1 MINTKLTY
9 LQRTNYQPL
18 LFQRLS
24 LLCLLLCTTLLIQ
37 AQTRDSST
45 SLDSIIT
52 TADSLTTNDSLNG
65 DSISFSIANHKS
77 DLDAP
82 VEYQAEDSIVM
93 DLPNKKAYL
102 FGKAQIVFQDITLIA
117 DYIEIDF
124 DSKDVFATGTKDDSS
139 GNYVGRPSFD
149 DKGKIYEADTMKYN
163 FETKKGISFGVLTTE
178 KDGYIHGERVL
189 RDSLENIYVKDAK
202 FTTCNLPDPHFHIKA
217 DKIKVIPRKQIVT
230 GPANLV
236 IEDISTPLFVPF
248 GFFPI
253 PEKRKK
259 GIIFPTFG
267 ESAAFGFNIRNLGY
281 YLPVND
287 YIDLQLSTD
296 VYFRGSWRAAL
307 NARYNRRY
315 KYSGNLS
322 LETSRFRRG
331 EPEDP
336 SFQIT
341 SDYKVNWRYRRDNK
355 AKPGTTFGANV
366 NFFTSSFL
374 ENNSTNFDDVISTNS
389 NSSINYS
396 KSLFN
401 RNLNLAVT
409 SNMSQNLGTGSLNL
423 TLPQLTANVSRQ
435 LPFKNFN
442 SDNKT
447 LKSFM
452 RNLGLSYTGTFKN
465 EINTGDSTLV
475 GSVGELFDGNL
486 SVNAEQ
492 LADDFRNGVSHTIPI
507 ATSFKALKW
516 VTVSPSFNFSE
527 YWYFRTTEKTWDDT
541 RDTLLVN
548 NNVGGFERAYS
559 YGTSIGL
566 STIIYG
572 RKYFKGDGK
581 LRAVSH
587 VVRPNVSAVWNPDFN
602 TGEENGYREYIDSS
616 GEAQSYSIFENG
628 LLGRPTRGPTAGLN
642 FGVGNN
648 LEIKVKSKKDTANGG
663 IKKVKI
669 IENLNIRSGYNFLQ
683 QDAYYLSNVVLS
695 GNTTILEK
703 IRMTF
708 GATLDPYSWQLDSNN
723 NPERF
728 NELAWISE
736 QKIGYLRAAN
746 LSFSASLNPDAFKR
760 KENENVNQ
768 EELEFVNN
776 NIEHYVDFSIPW
788 DLRFTYNIRTSR
800 TPLQENTIQ
809 QAITFS
815 GNINLTDNWKISLN
829 SGYDF
834 LNKKL
839 TFTTIDLNRD
849 LHCWQ
854 MTFRWAPIGRQFFDF
869 GIAVKSSTL
878 QDLKLNRRRS
888 WFDF

>member
-1 MINTKLTY
+1 
-9 LQRTNYQPL
+9 
-18 LFQRLS
+18 
-24 LLCLLLCTTLLIQ
+24 
-37 AQTRDSST
+37 
-45 SLDSIIT
+45 
-52 TADSLTTNDSLNG
+52 
-65 DSISFSIANHKS
+65 
-77 DLDAP
+77 
-82 VEYQAEDSIVM
+82 
-93 DLPNKKAYL
+93 
-102 FGKAQIVFQDITLIA
+102 
-117 DYIEIDF
+117 
-124 DSKDVFATGTKDDSS
+124 
-139 GNYVGRPSFD
+139 
-149 DKGKIYEADTMKYN
+149 
-163 FETKKGISFGVLTTE
+163 
-178 KDGYIHGERVL
+178 
-189 RDSLENIYVKDAK
+189 
-202 FTTCNLPDPHFHIKA
+202 
-217 DKIKVIPRKQIVT
+217 
-230 GPANLV
+230 
-236 IEDISTPLFVPF
+236 
-248 GFFPI
+248 
-253 PEKRKK
+253 
-259 GIIFPTFG
+259 
-267 ESAAFGFNIRNLGY
+267 
-281 YLPVND
+281 
-287 YIDLQLSTD
+287 
-296 VYFRGSWRAAL
+296 
-307 NARYNRRY
+307 
-315 KYSGNLS
+315 
-322 LETSRFRRG
+322 
-331 EPEDP
+331 
-336 SFQIT
+336 
-341 SDYKVNWRYRRDNK
+341 
-355 AKPGTTFGANV
+355 
-366 NFFTSSFL
+366 
-374 ENNSTNFDDVISTNS
+374 
-389 NSSINYS
+389 
-396 KSLFN
+396 
-401 RNLNLAVT
+401 
-409 SNMSQNLGTGSLNL
+409 MSQNLGTGSLNL

-587 VVRPNVSAVWNPDFN
+587 VVRPNVSAIWNPDFN

-728 NELAWISE
+728 NELAWTSE

-760 KENENVNQ
+760 KENDNVNQ
-768 EELEFVNN
+768 EELEFINN

-834 LNKKL
+834 LNKEL